1 MNSRDIVRLKN
12 TIKPVI
18 RDAVM
23 GKKKIL
29 K

>member
-1 MNSRDIVRLKN
+1 MNTRDIIKLKN

-23 GKKKIL
+23 KKKKL
-29 K
+29 LV